1 MINVC
6 EPSSMREHKR
16 GEIMKRIGVAFQ
28 SLSLRLLIA
37 MLVVSAVLGAVLAL
51 AAGIYISAG
60 GHLVQQG
67 RDRAETAL
75 RAAAT
80 VFVGSA
86 DGYSLT
92 WHDDG
97 SLARVDVWGLLPYR
111 DNILVDSIKRITGAE
126 ASVYTVDKDSSLL
139 MIGTTTL
146 VNSSG
151 QLAIGAKLDPDGP
164 ILAALTQGLP
174 YDTAEVLEGQSYFT
188 AYKEVAR
195 GDEIVGVL
203 RVAVP
208 YAQLEHGLWE
218 TMRMVLVVSVVVTV
232 IFAGL
237 GYAASLGIMRP
248 IPRLVATMRRIAQGS
263 YDEPVPYTGRRNE
276 VGRIAEA
283 VEVFRQNGKR
293 IDVLTAEETAARET
307 RRRER
312 EEMMATLRREIGA
325 VIDAAVQGDFSRH
338 VEAEF
343 PDPELSE
350 LAAGINRLVDS
361 VDHGLTATGL
371 VLSAMADADLTRRVS
386 GDFAGAFAK
395 LRDDTNAV
403 VVKLSEIVADV
414 QATSRGLKSATEEI
428 LHGASDLSE
437 RTTRQAASIEETSA
451 SVEQLSEIVASNAQ
465 QARQASENSFSSV
478 RTAEEGGRAMA
489 TATEAMDRILQS
501 SSQISTIIGVIDD
514 IAFQT
519 NLLAL
524 NASVEAARAGEA
536 GKGFAVVAI
545 EVRRL
550 AQSAAEASSDV
561 KDLVEQSATE
571 VRSGSRL
578 VLEASQKLTAMLE
591 ATHANNSL
599 IEGIAQRSAEE
610 AAAIEEISAAV
621 RQMDEMTQH
630 NASLVE
636 QTNAAI
642 AQTEVQARRLDDV
655 VDVFSV
661 VATEMAPLEGPRDRS
676 IGTGP
681 APRPARSQDY
691 PPAAA

>member
-1 MINVC
+1 
-6 EPSSMREHKR
+6 
-16 GEIMKRIGVAFQ
+16 MKRLGIALQ
-28 SLSLRLLIA
+28 SLSLRLLIS

-60 GHLVQQG
+60 ANLVQQG
-67 RDRAETAL
+67 RHRAETSL
-75 RAAAT
+75 RTAAT
-80 VFVGSA
+80 VFAGSA
-86 DGYSLT
+86 DGYSVT
-92 WHDDG
+92 WADNG
-97 SLARVDVWGLLPYR
+97 SLGRVDVWGLLPYR

-126 ASVYTVDKDSSLL
+126 ASVYTVDKASGKL

-146 VNSSG
+146 VSPG
-151 QLAIGAKLDPDGP
+151 GELAMGATLDPDGP
-164 ILAALTQGLP
+164 ILTALAAALP
-174 YDTAEVLEGQSYFT
+174 YGTVEALEGQSYFT
-188 AYKEVAR
+188 AYKEIVR

-208 YAQLEHGLWE
+208 YAQVEQGLWDI
-218 TMRMVLVVSVVVTV
+218 MNMVLVVGGAV
-232 IFAGL
+232 IATFAGL

-248 IPRLVATMRRIAQGS
+248 IPRLVGTMRRIADGS
-263 YDEPVPYTGRRNE
+263 YDEPVPYTGRGNE
-276 VGRIAEA
+276 IGKIADA
-283 VEVFRQNGKR
+283 VEVFRQNGIR
-293 IDVLTAEETAARET
+293 IDTMTAEESVGHET

-312 EEMMATLRREIGA
+312 EQMMTTLRREIGA
-325 VIDAAVQGDFSRH
+325 VIDAAVQGDFSHH

-350 LAAGINRLVDS
+350 LATGINRLIDS
-361 VDHGLTATGL
+361 VDHGLTSTGL
-371 VLSAMADADLTRRVS
+371 VLSAMADADLTRRVT
-386 GDFAGAFAK
+386 GEFEGAFAK
-395 LRDDTNAV
+395 LRDNTNTV
-403 VVKLSEIVADV
+403 VAKLSEIVADV

-428 LHGASDLSE
+428 MHGASDLSE

-451 SVEQLSEIVASNAQ
+451 SVEQLSEIVANNAQ
-465 QARQASENSFSSV
+465 QARQASENSFSAV
-478 RTAEEGGRAMA
+478 RTAEEGGRVMA

-501 SSQISTIIGVIDD
+501 SNQISTIIGVIDD

-561 KDLVEQSATE
+561 KKLVEQSAVE
-571 VRSGSRL
+571 VRGGSRL

-591 ATHANNSL
+591 ATHANNHL

-642 AQTEVQARRLDDV
+642 AQTEVQARRLDAV

-661 VATEMAPLEGPRDRS
+661 ETTDVALLEGVSVRS
-676 IGTGP
+676 IATDLL
-681 APRPARSQDY
+681 PRQARSRVY
-691 PPAAA
+691 PGVAA

>member
-1 MINVC
+1 
-6 EPSSMREHKR
+6 
-16 GEIMKRIGVAFQ
+16 
-28 SLSLRLLIA
+28 
-37 MLVVSAVLGAVLAL
+37 
-51 AAGIYISAG
+51 
-60 GHLVQQG
+60 
-67 RDRAETAL
+67 
-75 RAAAT
+75 
-80 VFVGSA
+80 
-86 DGYSLT
+86 
-92 WHDDG
+92 
-97 SLARVDVWGLLPYR
+97 LLPYR

-126 ASVYTVDKDSSLL
+126 ASVYTVDKTSGKL

-146 VNSSG
+146 MRPG
-151 QLAIGAKLDPDGP
+151 GELAMDATLDPDGP
-164 ILAALTQGLP
+164 ILTALAAALP
-174 YDTAEVLEGQSYFT
+174 YGTVEALEGQSYFT
-188 AYKEVAR
+188 AYKEIVR

-208 YAQLEHGLWE
+208 YAQVEQGLWDI
-218 TMRMVLVVSVVVTV
+218 MNMVLVVGGAV
-232 IFAGL
+232 IATFAGL

-248 IPRLVATMRRIAQGS
+248 IPRLVGTMRRIADGS
-263 YDEPVPYTGRRNE
+263 YDEPVPYTGRGNE
-276 VGRIAEA
+276 IGKIADA
-283 VEVFRQNGKR
+283 VEVFRQNGIR
-293 IDVLTAEETAARET
+293 IDTMTAEESVAHET

-312 EEMMATLRREIGA
+312 EQMMTTLRREIGA
-325 VIDAAVQGDFSRH
+325 VIDAAVLGDFSHH

-350 LAAGINRLVDS
+350 LATGINRLIDS

-371 VLSAMADADLTRRVS
+371 VLSAMADADLTRRVT
-386 GDFAGAFAK
+386 GEFEGAFAK
-395 LRDDTNAV
+395 LRDNTNTV
-403 VVKLSEIVADV
+403 VAKLSEIVADV

-428 LHGASDLSE
+428 MHGASDLSE

-451 SVEQLSEIVASNAQ
+451 SVEQLSEIVANNAQ
-465 QARQASENSFSSV
+465 QARQASENSFSAV
-478 RTAEEGGRAMA
+478 RTAEEGGRVMA
-489 TATEAMDRILQS
+489 TATEAMDRIMQS
-501 SSQISTIIGVIDD
+501 SNQISTIIGVIDD

-561 KDLVEQSATE
+561 KKLVEQSAVE

-591 ATHANNSL
+591 ATHANNRL

-630 NASLVE
+630 HASLVE
-636 QTNAAI
+636 KTNAAI
-642 AQTEVQARRLDDV
+642 AQTEVQARRLDAV

-661 VATEMAPLEGPRDRS
+661 ETNDVALLEGVSVRS
-676 IGTGP
+676 IATDP
-681 APRPARSQDY
+681 LPRQARSRVY
-691 PPAAA
+691 PEVAA

>member
-1 MINVC
+1 
-6 EPSSMREHKR
+6 
-16 GEIMKRIGVAFQ
+16 MKRLGIALQ
-28 SLSLRLLIA
+28 SLSLRLLIS

-60 GHLVQQG
+60 ANLVQQG
-67 RDRAETAL
+67 RHRAETSL
-75 RAAAT
+75 RTAAT
-80 VFVGSA
+80 VFAGSA
-86 DGYSLT
+86 DGYSVT
-92 WHDDG
+92 WTDDG
-97 SLARVDVWGLLPYR
+97 ALGRVDVWGLLPYR

-126 ASVYTVDKDSSLL
+126 ASVYTVDKASGKL

-146 VNSSG
+146 VSPG
-151 QLAIGAKLDPDGP
+151 GELAMGATLDPDGP
-164 ILAALTQGLP
+164 ILTALAAALP
-174 YDTAEVLEGQSYFT
+174 YGTVEALEGQSYFT
-188 AYKEVAR
+188 AYKEIVR

-208 YAQLEHGLWE
+208 YAQVEQGLWDI
-218 TMRMVLVVSVVVTV
+218 MNMVLVVGGAV
-232 IFAGL
+232 IATFAGL

-248 IPRLVATMRRIAQGS
+248 IPRLVGTMRRIADGS
-263 YDEPVPYTGRRNE
+263 YDEPVPYTGRGNE
-276 VGRIAEA
+276 IGKIADA
-283 VEVFRQNGKR
+283 VEVFRQNGIR
-293 IDVLTAEETAARET
+293 IDTMTAEESVAHET

-312 EEMMATLRREIGA
+312 EQMMTTLRREIGA
-325 VIDAAVQGDFSRH
+325 VIDAAVQGDFSHH

-350 LAAGINRLVDS
+350 LATGINRLIDS
-361 VDHGLTATGL
+361 VDHGLTSTGL
-371 VLSAMADADLTRRVS
+371 VLSAMADADLTRRVT
-386 GDFAGAFAK
+386 GEFEGAFAK
-395 LRDDTNAV
+395 LRDNTNTV
-403 VVKLSEIVADV
+403 VAKLSEIVADV

-428 LHGASDLSE
+428 MHGASDLSE

-451 SVEQLSEIVASNAQ
+451 SVEQLSEIVANNAQ
-465 QARQASENSFSSV
+465 QARQASENSFSAV
-478 RTAEEGGRAMA
+478 RTAEEGGRVMA

-501 SSQISTIIGVIDD
+501 SNQISTIIGVIDD

-561 KDLVEQSATE
+561 KKLVEQSAVE
-571 VRSGSRL
+571 VRGGSRL

-591 ATHANNSL
+591 ATHANNHL

-630 NASLVE
+630 NASLVD

-642 AQTEVQARRLDDV
+642 AQTEVQARRLDAV

-661 VATEMAPLEGPRDRS
+661 ETTDVALLEGVSVRS
-676 IGTGP
+676 IATDP
-681 APRPARSQDY
+681 LPRQARSRVY
-691 PPAAA
+691 PGVAA

>member
-1 MINVC
+1 
-6 EPSSMREHKR
+6 MRR
-16 GEIMKRIGVAFQ
+16 LGVAFQ
-28 SLSLRLLIA
+28 SLSLRLLIS

-60 GHLVQQG
+60 ANLVQQG
-67 RDRAETAL
+67 RHRAETAL
-75 RAAAT
+75 RTAAT

-86 DGYSLT
+86 DGYTVT
-92 WHDDG
+92 WGEDG
-97 SLARVDVWGLLPYR
+97 ALKRVDVWGLLPYR

-126 ASVYTVDKDSSLL
+126 ASVYTVDKTSGRL

-146 VNSSG
+146 MSQSSE
-151 QLAIGAKLDPDGP
+151 LAIGATLDPDGP
-164 ILAALTQGLP
+164 ILAALAQALP
-174 YDTAEVLEGQSYFT
+174 YGTVEALEGQSYFT
-188 AYKEVAR
+188 AYKEVVR

-208 YAQLEHGLWE
+208 YAQVEQGLWDI
-218 TMRMVLVVSVVVTV
+218 MNMVLVVGGAV
-232 IFAGL
+232 IATFAGL

-248 IPRLVATMRRIAQGS
+248 IPRLVGTMRRIADGS
-263 YDEPVPYTGRRNE
+263 YDEPVPYTGRGNE
-276 VGRIAEA
+276 IGKIADA
-283 VEVFRQNGKR
+283 VEVFRQNGIR
-293 IDVLTAEETAARET
+293 IDTMTAEETAGRET

-312 EEMMATLRREIGA
+312 EEMMTTLRREIGA
-325 VIDAAVQGDFSRH
+325 VIDAAVQGDFSHH

-361 VDHGLTATGL
+361 VDRGLTATGH
-371 VLSAMADADLTRRVS
+371 VLSAMADADLTRRVT
-386 GDFAGAFAK
+386 GEFEGAFAK
-395 LRDDTNAV
+395 LRDDTNTV

-428 LHGASDLSE
+428 MHGASDLSE

-451 SVEQLSEIVASNAQ
+451 SVEQLSQIVASNAQ
-465 QARQASENSFSSV
+465 QARQASENSSSAV
-478 RTAEEGGRAMA
+478 RTAEDGGRVMA

-501 SSQISTIIGVIDD
+501 SNQISTIIGVIDD

-524 NASVEAARAGEA
+524 NASVEAARAGGA

-545 EVRRL
+545 EVGRR

-561 KDLVEQSATE
+561 KKLVEQSAGE
-571 VRSGSRL
+571 VRGGSRL

-591 ATHANNSL
+591 ATHTNNRL

-642 AQTEVQARRLDDV
+642 AQTEVQARRLDEV

-661 VATEMAPLEGPRDRS
+661 EPTDAVPRKGVGDGSTVTGQMPRRS
-676 IGTGP
+676 
-681 APRPARSQDY
+681 RSRNY
-691 PPAAA
+691 PAAAA

>member
-1 MINVC
+1 
-6 EPSSMREHKR
+6 
-16 GEIMKRIGVAFQ
+16 MKRLGIALQ
-28 SLSLRLLIA
+28 SLSLRLLIS

-60 GHLVQQG
+60 ANLVQQG
-67 RDRAETAL
+67 RHRAETSL
-75 RAAAT
+75 RTAAT
-80 VFVGSA
+80 VFAGSA
-86 DGYSLT
+86 DGYSVT
-92 WHDDG
+92 WTDDG
-97 SLARVDVWGLLPYR
+97 ALGRVDVWGLLPYR

-126 ASVYTVDKDSSLL
+126 ASVYTVDKASGKL

-146 VNSSG
+146 ISPG
-151 QLAIGAKLDPDGP
+151 GELAMGATLDPDGP
-164 ILAALTQGLP
+164 ILTALAAALP
-174 YDTAEVLEGQSYFT
+174 YGTVEALEGQSYFT
-188 AYKEVAR
+188 AYKEIVR

-208 YAQLEHGLWE
+208 YAQVEQGLWDI
-218 TMRMVLVVSVVVTV
+218 MNMVLVVGGAV
-232 IFAGL
+232 IATFAGL

-248 IPRLVATMRRIAQGS
+248 IPRLVGTMRRIADGS
-263 YDEPVPYTGRRNE
+263 YDEPVPYTGRGNE
-276 VGRIAEA
+276 IGKIADA
-283 VEVFRQNGKR
+283 VEVFRQNGIR
-293 IDVLTAEETAARET
+293 IDTMTAEESVGHET

-312 EEMMATLRREIGA
+312 EQMMTTLRREIGA
-325 VIDAAVQGDFSRH
+325 VIDAAVQGDFSHH

-350 LAAGINRLVDS
+350 LATGINRLIDS
-361 VDHGLTATGL
+361 VDHGLTSTGL
-371 VLSAMADADLTRRVS
+371 VLSAMADADLTRRVT
-386 GDFAGAFAK
+386 GEFEGAFAK
-395 LRDDTNAV
+395 LRDNTNAV
-403 VVKLSEIVADV
+403 VAKLSEIVADV

-428 LHGASDLSE
+428 MHGASDLSE

-451 SVEQLSEIVASNAQ
+451 SVEQLSEIVANNAQ
-465 QARQASENSFSSV
+465 QARQASENSFSAV
-478 RTAEEGGRAMA
+478 RTAEEGGRVMA

-501 SSQISTIIGVIDD
+501 SNQISTIIGVIDD

-561 KDLVEQSATE
+561 KKLVEQSAVE
-571 VRSGSRL
+571 VRGGSRL

-591 ATHANNSL
+591 ATHANNHL

-642 AQTEVQARRLDDV
+642 AQTEVQARRLDAV

-661 VATEMAPLEGPRDRS
+661 ETNDVALLEGVAVRS
-676 IGTGP
+676 IATDP
-681 APRPARSQDY
+681 LPRQARSRVY
-691 PPAAA
+691 PGVAA